1 MTLPDHFKI
10 LAESENYLVGHVFE
24 YGSILDKR
32 TGKER
37 YIGDSYGDPTF
48 ALIDR
53 NEKWA
58 FLFGHDSYLW
68 MEEKVRHI
76 NKELPTNT
84 ELFQYPFEARQVSED
99 QVEILDDPWS
109 DLPGIFSFNIL
120 TFEAVR
126 IGDFPKLSVPYDSD
140 IKLTW

>member
-1 MTLPDHFKI
+1 MTLPAHFKI

-32 TGKER
+32 TGR
-37 YIGDSYGDPTF
+37 DIYMGDSYGDPTF

-53 NEKWA
+53 HEKWV
-58 FLFGHDSYLW
+58 FIFGHDSYLW
-68 MEEKVRHI
+68 TEEKVRPL
-76 NKELPTNT
+76 NS
-84 ELFQYPFEARQVSED
+84 ELFQYPFAARQVSD
-99 QVEILDDPWS
+99 CLIEILDDPWS
-109 DLPGIFSFNIL
+109 DQPGIFSFNIL